1 MSTLRLTL
9 VAALVASVLAIPA
22 TAGTR
27 NAILPDML
35 KFCEADPSGCG
46 EFLEATIAEM
56 IKTDTDLGGL
66 ASFTTTMLSRVTEAM
81 VTSTCWNTR
90 SCAVESV
97 AISAVASIGLI
108 KYAAREKNVYGVAA
122 KADVAAAK
130 TVLVAARA
138 MQEVARNPGSRLKK
152 SSYKELLI
160 PNAIADLARK
170 AASFMSPTAA
180 TKMKLV
186 AELADTPFT
195 SVSSISSVTEVIL
208 ALTATSAAVEA
219 GARSPKNEP
228 EKKVTLPGSS

>member
-108 KYAAREKNVYGVAA
+108 KYAARAKNVYGVAA

-138 MQEVARNPGSRLKK
+138 MQEVARNPGRGLRSR
-152 SSYKELLI
+152 YKELLI

-195 SVSSISSVTEVIL
+195 SISSISSVTEVIL
-208 ALTATSAAVEA
+208 ALSATSAAVEA
-219 GARSPKNEP
+219 GAKSPDNEP
-228 EKKVTLPGSS
+228 EKKVTQPDSP